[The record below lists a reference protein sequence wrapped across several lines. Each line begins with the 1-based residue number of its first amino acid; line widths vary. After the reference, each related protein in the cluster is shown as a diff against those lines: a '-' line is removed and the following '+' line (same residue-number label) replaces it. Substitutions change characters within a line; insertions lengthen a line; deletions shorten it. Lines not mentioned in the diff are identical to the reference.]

1 MLEVNHGSDGFKEE
15 LGEVHNSELIYRQ
28 FFMPEAQLSTF
39 RLSFTYDDPED
50 QNEPKKRK
58 EIEFLANNMKQVDG

>member
-1 MLEVNHGSDGFKEE
+1 
-15 LGEVHNSELIYRQ
+15 
-28 FFMPEAQLSTF
+28 MPEAQLSTF

-58 EIEFLANNMKQVDG
+58 EIEFLANNMKQVDGQSLNQALYKMAAHREI